1 MRTGAVRIQL
11 RRSLIVLI
19 TKFVSIEATQFS
31 LAILLLMKRSS
42 LSRPLATSAPARS
55 RRSRA
60 RRRAAAS
67 SHFLPFV
74 TRRAQMNV

>member
-42 LSRPLATSAPARS
+42 LSRPLATSAPAGRHRS
-55 RRSRA
+55 PWGLRM
-60 RRRAAAS
+60 AAS